1 VDQGGGLEGMT
12 ADLAPEHPVGG
23 RPKLLIDKRKQ
34 AIQGLPVTTP
44 QPVEQLRH
52 FA

>member
-1 VDQGGGLEGMT
+1 VT
-12 ADLAPEHPVGG
+12 AHFAPEHPVGG